1 MHMQVPP
8 WGFQA
13 QLTSLLVGREDM
25 FQEDRSLIRIFMK
38 EKRGEAMQ
46 RAGKMYKAVLAV
58 FHLVMVIAI
67 SSLAFAQGGEIS
79 GSVKDHRSNL
89 GIQWVTITIK
99 DVTTGKVAAT
109 VVTDESGNYAVAVPA
124 LGNYS
129 LEASKKG
136 YGYGRV
142 TAPDMIE
149 LSETIPNQTVNIS
162 LGGKEWLAYDPD
174 VPESAMSW
182 ETGAGKSYLIP
193 ALEIPAFLFL
203 LNGYNRTIGY
213 PDLERNGVKVYDTD
227 LSNFRDHV
235 VSGPWGIDTDAFNI
249 NQFAHPYQGSMYQG
263 FARSA
268 GLSYWESLL
277 YTNVGSFL
285 WETAGET
292 TNPSIND
299 QFASGIG
306 GSFFGEA
313 LFRMA
318 SLVLEGDG
326 GKPGIWQELGATII
340 SPPTGINRLAF
351 GNRFKPIFPSHNP
364 ATFWR
369 VELGVSLKSFMN
381 NESAVSPTIR
391 SEATADFTMAYG
403 LPGKPGY
410 DYRRPFDYFQ
420 FEFITLGN
428 PDNPFDN
435 IMIRGLLLGKEYE
448 VGNSYRGIWGL
459 YGGYD
464 YISPRIFRVSST
476 SLSLGTTYQWWL
488 SRTVALQ
495 GSLLGGVG
503 YAAAGNVTQI
513 GERDYHYGVAPQG
526 LVGLRLILGDR
537 AMLDLTGRAYHLT
550 GVGGDDPGGRET
562 IERLNMG
569 FTVRIHG
576 RHALGLKYIASIRDA
591 QYPDRA
597 DSHQSTGTVS
607 IVYTYLGKARFGA
620 VEWRG
625 ADYL

>member
-1 MHMQVPP
+1 
-8 WGFQA
+8 
-13 QLTSLLVGREDM
+13 L
-25 FQEDRSLIRIFMK
+25 
-38 EKRGEAMQ
+38 Q
-46 RAGKMYKAVLAV
+46 RAGKIFKAISVVL
-58 FHLVMVIAI
+58 FIGMGMVINSMA
-67 SSLAFAQGGEIS
+67 LAQGGEIS
-79 GSVKDHRSNL
+79 GSVTDHRSNQ
-89 GIQWVTITIK
+89 GIQWALITIK

-109 VVTDESGNYAVAVPA
+109 GVTDALGNYTVAVSA

-136 YGYGRV
+136 YGYHKV
-142 TAPDMIE
+142 TAPEIIE
-149 LSETIPNQTVNIS
+149 ISDTIPNQTVNLS
-162 LGGKEWLAYDPD
+162 LGGEEWLAYNPD
-174 VPESAMSW
+174 VPTSAMSW

-203 LNGYNRTIGY
+203 LNGYDRLAY
-213 PDLERNGVKVYDTD
+213 PNLEGNGVKVYSTT
-227 LSNFRDHV
+227 LSTFWDHV
-235 VSGPWGIDTDAFNI
+235 VEGPWGIDTDAFNI

-268 GLSYWESLL
+268 GLNYWESLL
-277 YTNVGSFL
+277 YANVGSFL
-285 WETAGET
+285 WETGGET

-318 SLVLEGDG
+318 GLVLEGDG
-326 GKPGIWQELGATII
+326 GKPGFWQELGATII

-369 VELGVSLKSFMN
+369 LQLGASLKSDTS
-381 NESAVSPTIR
+381 NESAHDSNFGTEP
-391 SEATADFTMAYG
+391 AANFTMAYG

-410 DYRRPFDYFQ
+410 SYRRPFDYFH
-420 FEFITLGN
+420 FEFMSLGN
-428 PDNPFDN
+428 KDNPFDDV
-435 IMIRGLLLGKEYE
+435 MLRGFLLGKEYE
-448 VGNSYRGIWGL
+448 AGDSFRGIWGL

-464 YISPRIFRVSST
+464 YISPHIFRVSST

-488 SRTVALQ
+488 SRAVAMQ
-495 GSLLGGVG
+495 GSILGGVG
-503 YAAAGNVTQI
+503 YAAAGNVHQV

-526 LVGLRLILGDR
+526 LLGLRLIFGGR
-537 AMLDLTGRAYHLT
+537 AMFDLTGRAYSLT
-550 GVGGDDPGGRET
+550 GMGGDDPGGRET

-569 FTVRIHG
+569 FTVRLYG
-576 RHALGLKYIASIRDA
+576 RHALGFQYLTSVRDA

-607 IVYTYLGKARFGA
+607 IVYTLLGKARFGA

>member
-1 MHMQVPP
+1 MRCARKIFKAIFVALH
-8 WGFQA
+8 
-13 QLTSLLVGREDM
+13 VGM
-25 FQEDRSLIRIFMK
+25 II
-38 EKRGEAMQ
+38 G
-46 RAGKMYKAVLAV
+46 VT
-58 FHLVMVIAI
+58 
-67 SSLAFAQGGEIS
+67 SLAFAQGGEIS
-79 GSVKDHRSNL
+79 GSVKDHVSNL
-89 GIQWVTITIK
+89 GIQWVLIKVK

-109 VVTDESGNYAVAVPA
+109 GVTDAEGNYSVAVPA

-129 LEASKKG
+129 LEASKRG
-136 YGYGRV
+136 YGYEKV
-142 TAPDMIE
+142 TAPDLIE
-149 LSETIPNQTVNIS
+149 LSDTIPKQTVNIS
-162 LGGKEWLAYDPD
+162 MGGKEWLEYNPD
-174 VPESAMSW
+174 VPTSAMSW

-193 ALEIPAFLFL
+193 ALEIPVFL
-203 LNGYNRTIGY
+203 LALNAYDRLAY
-213 PDLERNGVKVYDTD
+213 SDLEENGVKVYNTN
-227 LSNFRDHV
+227 LSTFKDHV
-235 VSGPWGIDTDAFNI
+235 VDGPWGIDTDAFNI
-249 NQFAHPYQGSMYQG
+249 NQFAHPYQGSMYHG

-268 GLSYWESLL
+268 GLNYWESLL
-277 YTNVGSFL
+277 YTNVGSYL
-285 WETAGET
+285 WETGGET

-326 GKPGIWQELGATII
+326 GKPGFWQELGAAII

-364 ATFWR
+364 ATFSR
-369 VELGVSLKSFMN
+369 VQLGASLKADENDKS
-381 NESAVSPTIR
+381 SASDTIR
-391 SEATADFTMAYG
+391 TETTASFTLAYG

-410 DYRRPFDYFQ
+410 SYTRPFDYFH

-428 PDNPFDN
+428 TDNPFDD
-435 IMIRGLLLGKEYE
+435 IMIRGLLLGTDYKA
-448 VGNSYRGIWGL
+448 GNSYRGIWGL

-464 YISPRIFRVSST
+464 YISPHIFRVSST

-488 SRTVALQ
+488 SRAVALQ
-495 GSLLGGVG
+495 GSVLGGVG
-503 YAAAGNVTQI
+503 YAAAGNVRQL

-526 LVGLRLILGDR
+526 LVGLRLILSDR
-537 AMLDLTGRAYHLT
+537 AMFDFTGRAYSLT
-550 GVGGDDPGGRET
+550 GMGGDDPGGREY

-569 FTVRIHG
+569 FTVRIYG
-576 RHALGLKYIASIRDA
+576 RHAIGLNYIASVRDA

-597 DSHQSTGTVS
+597 DSHQSAGTVS
-607 IVYTYLGKARFGA
+607 IVYTLLGKARFGA